1 MQMYL
6 FSLRNQKVPGFR
18 FFSLYLKNKTDIKM
32 KRTLLSALFLLLTVA
47 GFACTNLIV
56 GKKASV
62 DGSVMCTYNCDGFGF
77 AQPLSWYAPGRHAP
91 GEMIAIRG
99 FGPFA
104 REPRYVAQADYTYG
118 VVGLM
123 NENQVTIVETT
134 WDGRRELV
142 NPEGYL
148 DYFTLMD
155 LALQR
160 SASAREAIKVINDLV
175 QEYGYNST
183 GENLTICDKDEAWIM
198 EIIGKGKDRKGAV
211 WVAMRL
217 PDDCITA
224 YANASR
230 IRQFPQAKKADKKLG
245 FCVVEGECMYSADV
259 ISFAREM
266 GYFDGKDAD
275 FSFREAYG
283 PLDFSAIRYCEA
295 RVWSF
300 FRHHYDKDVMDS
312 YLPFING
319 QTDVIDHLP
328 LWIKPDAP
336 LSVRDLMNDMRDH
349 YEGTALDMTAD
360 VSAGPWASPY
370 RNQPVNF
377 KDSEGTAMF
386 RERPIGC
393 QQSGMT
399 MVCQMRS
406 FLPDE
411 VGGVTYFNMDDAT
424 MVAYVPVYCSISRIP
439 EPFRRE
445 NNNIREF
452 STESAFWMNNFVA
465 NMVYPRW
472 SAMIGDLRE
481 AQSELEDFYA
491 EDQKAV
497 EQQIADMT
505 HLDRVNFLTRKTEE
519 YTDKMMKRWDKLA
532 KLLIVKHNDQI
543 MQPSENGVIVPGR
556 RSSPAYAPAFI
567 DAVHAQTGD
576 RYVKPETK

>member
-1 MQMYL
+1 
-6 FSLRNQKVPGFR
+6 
-18 FFSLYLKNKTDIKM
+18 M
-32 KRTLLSALFLLLTVA
+32 KKFILSAALSLLTVA
-47 GFACTNLIV
+47 SFACTNLIV

-77 AQPLSWYAPGRHAP
+77 ASPLTYSAPGRHAA
-91 GEMIAIRG
+91 GEQIPIRG
-99 FGPFA
+99 FGPSGNG
-104 REPRYVAQADYTYG
+104 RYVAQVDYTYG

-134 WDGRRELV
+134 WDGREELR
-142 NPEGYL
+142 NPDGLL
-148 DYFTLMD
+148 DYFTLMGI
-155 LALQR
+155 ALQR
-160 SASAREAIKVINDLV
+160 STNAREAIAVIHQLV

-183 GENLTICDKDEAWIM
+183 GENFVVADKDEAWIM
-198 EIIGKGKDRKGAV
+198 EIIGKGPEQKGAV
-211 WVAMRL
+211 WVALRV
-217 PDDCITA
+217 PDDCICA
-224 YANASR
+224 YANSSR

-245 FCVVEGECMYSADV
+245 FCIVEGECMYSADV
-259 ISFAREM
+259 ISFAREK
-266 GYFDGKDAD
+266 GYYEGPDAD

-300 FRHHYDKDVMDS
+300 FRHHYDTAEIDS

-328 LWIKPDAP
+328 LWIKPDKP

-370 RNQPVNF
+370 RNQPVNY
-377 KDSEGTAMF
+377 KSSDGTDMF

-399 MVCQMRS
+399 MVCQMRDW
-406 FLPDE
+406 LPDA
-411 VGGVTYFNMDDAT
+411 VGGVTYFNMDDAS
-424 MVAYVPVYCSISRIP
+424 MVAYVPVYCGIDRIP
-439 EPFRRE
+439 DPFRRE
-445 NNNIREF
+445 NNDIREF

-465 NMVYPRW
+465 NMVYPRY

-491 EDQKAV
+491 EDQKTV
-497 EQQIADMT
+497 ETEAPKLTAGEMT
-505 HLDRVNFLTRKTEE
+505 EYLTRKTLD
-519 YTDKMMKRWDKLA
+519 YTDMMMKRWDKLA
-532 KLLIVKHNDQI
+532 KLLIVKHNDQV
-543 MQPSENGVIVPGR
+543 MQPSENGVVVAGR
-556 RSSPAYAPAFI
+556 RTSPAYAPAFI
-567 DAVHAQTGD
+567 DAVKSETGD
-576 RYVKPETK
+576 RYVKPAE

>member
-1 MQMYL
+1 MKKL
-6 FSLRNQKVPGFR
+6 ILSLA
-18 FFSLYLKNKTDIKM
+18 
-32 KRTLLSALFLLLTVA
+32 SAFIAVA
-47 GFACTNLIV
+47 SFACTNLIV

-77 AQPLSWYAPGRHAP
+77 AAPLTYSAPGRHAE
-91 GEMIAIRG
+91 GEQIAIRG
-99 FGPFA
+99 WGPSADNRFV
-104 REPRYVAQADYTYG
+104 REAAYTYG

-134 WDGRRELV
+134 WDGRRELR

-148 DYFTLMD
+148 DYFTLMH
-155 LALQR
+155 LTLQR
-160 SASAREAIKVINDLV
+160 VTTAREAIAVMHELV

-183 GENLTICDKDEAWIM
+183 GESFAVCDKDEAWIM
-198 EIIGKGKDRKGAV
+198 EMIGKGEGRKGAV
-211 WVAMRL
+211 WVALRA
-217 PDDCITA
+217 PDDCISA

-230 IRQFPQAKKADKKLG
+230 IRRFPQAKKADKKLG

-266 GYFDGKDAD
+266 GFYEGSDAE

-283 PLDFSAIRYCEA
+283 PLDFGKIRYCEA

-300 FRHHYDKDVMDS
+300 FRHHYDPAKIDT

-319 QTDVIDHLP
+319 QTEICDELP

-377 KDSEGTAMF
+377 KSSDGTEMF

-406 FLPDE
+406 FLPDA

-424 MVAYVPVYCSISRIP
+424 MVAYVPVYCGINRVP

-445 NNNIREF
+445 NNDIREF
-452 STESAFWMNNFVA
+452 STGSAFWMNNFVA
-465 NMVYPRW
+465 NMIYPRY

-481 AQSELEDFYA
+481 AQKELEDYYA
-491 EDQKAV
+491 EDQKEV
-497 EQQIADMT
+497 EEKAAAMTAGDRAEYLTSKTIA
-505 HLDRVNFLTRKTEE
+505 
-519 YTDKMMKRWDKLA
+519 YTDKMMQRWDKLA

-543 MQPSENGVIVPGR
+543 MQPSENGVLVRGR
-556 RSSPAYAPAFI
+556 RTSPEYAPAFV
-567 DAVHAQTGD
+567 DAVKDVTGD
-576 RYVKPETK
+576 RYVKPKGK

>member
-1 MQMYL
+1 M
-6 FSLRNQKVPGFR
+6 
-18 FFSLYLKNKTDIKM
+18 
-32 KRTLLSALFLLLTVA
+32 RTATFLATLAAAGLLLSTPAD
-47 GFACTNLIV
+47 ACTNLIV
-56 GKKASV
+56 GKAASV

-77 AQPLSWYAPGRHAP
+77 ASPLSYSAPGRHAP
-91 GEMIAIRG
+91 GEMIALRG
-99 FGPFA
+99 WRPDTPA
-104 REPRYVAQADYTYG
+104 RYVAQADYTYG

-134 WDGRRELV
+134 WDGRSELR

-160 SASAREAIKVINDLV
+160 STTAREAIAVMHQLV
-175 QEYGYNST
+175 QEYGYNTT
-183 GENLTICDKDEAWIM
+183 GESFAVCDKDEAWIM
-198 EIIGKGKDRKGAV
+198 ELIGKGPGRKGAV
-211 WVAMRL
+211 WVAMRV
-217 PDDCITA
+217 PDDAVCA

-245 FCVVEGECMYSADV
+245 FCVVDGVCMYSADV

-266 GYFDGKDAD
+266 GYYTGSDAD

-283 PLDFSAIRYCEA
+283 PLDFSSIRYCEA

-300 FRHHYDKDVMDS
+300 FRHHSDPAEMDA

-319 QTDVIDHLP
+319 QTEVCDHLP
-328 LWIKPDAP
+328 LWITPKEKV
-336 LSVRDLMNDMRDH
+336 SVRDLMADMRDH

-377 KDSEGTAMF
+377 ESSDGTKMF

-406 FLPDE
+406 WLPDA

-424 MVAYVPVYCSISRIP
+424 MVAYVPAYCGIDRIP
-439 EPFRRE
+439 APFRRE

-481 AQSELEDFYA
+481 AQAELEDYYA
-491 EDQKAV
+491 EDQKEV
-497 EQQIADMT
+497 EKRAAEMT
-505 HLDRVNFLTRKTEE
+505 PGERTAYLTAKTEA
-519 YTDKMMKRWDKLA
+519 YTERMMQRWDKLA
-532 KLLIVKHNDQI
+532 KLLIVKHNDQT
-543 MQPSENGVIVPGR
+543 MQPSEGGVVVAGR
-556 RSSPAYAPAFI
+556 RTSPAYAPAFV
-567 DAVHAQTGD
+567 DAVKAQTGT
-576 RYVKPETK
+576 RYVHPDNK

>member
-1 MQMYL
+1 M
-6 FSLRNQKVPGFR
+6 K
-18 FFSLYLKNKTDIKM
+18 KTLLT
-32 KRTLLSALFLLLTVA
+32 TLLSLLTVA

-77 AQPLSWYAPGRHAP
+77 ASSLSWSPAGRHAP
-91 GEMIAIRG
+91 GEMIALRG

-104 REPRYVAQADYTYG
+104 REPHYISQVDYTYG

-123 NENQVTIVETT
+123 NELQVSIVETT
-134 WDGRRELV
+134 WDGRRELM

-183 GENLTICDKDEAWIM
+183 GESFAVCDKDEAWIM

-211 WVAMRL
+211 WVAMRV
-217 PDDCITA
+217 PDDCISA
-224 YANASR
+224 YANSSR

-259 ISFAREM
+259 IDFAREM
-266 GYFDGKDAD
+266 GYYEGPNAD

-300 FRHHYDKDVMDS
+300 FRHHYDKDEMDS
-312 YLPFING
+312 YLPFLNG

-377 KDSEGTAMF
+377 KDSEGTDMF

-424 MVAYVPVYCSISRIP
+424 MVAYVPVYCSIDRIP
-439 EPFRRE
+439 EPFRQE

-452 STESAFWMNNFVA
+452 STGSAFWMNNFVA

-481 AQSELEDFYA
+481 AQTELEDFYA
-491 EDQKAV
+491 EDQKTV
-497 EQQIADMT
+497 EAQVADMT
-505 HLDRVNFLTRKTEE
+505 HLDRVRFLTRKTEE
-519 YTDKMMKRWDKLA
+519 YTDQMMKRWDKLA

-543 MQPSENGVIVPGR
+543 MQPSKDGEIVPGR
-556 RSSPAYAPAFI
+556 RTSPAYAPAFI
-567 DAVHAQTGD
+567 DAVKAQTGD
-576 RYVKPETK
+576 RYVKPVAKTE

>member
-1 MQMYL
+1 M
-6 FSLRNQKVPGFR
+6 K
-18 FFSLYLKNKTDIKM
+18 KTI
-32 KRTLLSALFLLLTVA
+32 LSAALCFLTVA
-47 GFACTNLIV
+47 SFACTNLIV

-77 AQPLSWYAPGRHAP
+77 AQPLGFYAPGRHAA
-91 GEMIAIRG
+91 GEMISVRG
-99 FGPFA
+99 FGPSA
-104 REPRYVAQADYTYG
+104 GGRYIAQAEYTYG

-134 WDGRRELV
+134 WDGREELR

-160 SASAREAIKVINDLV
+160 SASAREAIAVINGLV
-175 QEYGYNST
+175 QEYGYGST
-183 GENLTICDKDEAWIM
+183 GENFVIADKDEAWIF
-198 EIIGKGKDRKGAV
+198 EIIGKGPGRKGAV
-211 WVAMRL
+211 WVALRV
-217 PDDCITA
+217 PDDCICA
-224 YANASR
+224 YANSSR
-230 IRQFPQAKKADKKLG
+230 IRQFPQAKKVDRKLG

-266 GYFDGKDAD
+266 GYYDGPDAD

-300 FRHHYDKDVMDS
+300 FRHHYNTDEIDS

-328 LWIKPDAP
+328 LWIKPDKP

-360 VSAGPWASPY
+360 LSAGPWASPY

-377 KDSEGTAMF
+377 KSSDGTDMF

-399 MVCQMRS
+399 MVCQMRDW
-406 FLPDE
+406 LPDA
-411 VGGVTYFNMDDAT
+411 VGGVTYFNMDDAS
-424 MVAYVPVYCSISRIP
+424 MVAYVPVYCGIDRIP
-439 EPFRRE
+439 DPFRRE

-465 NMVYPRW
+465 NMVYPRY
-472 SAMIGDLRE
+472 SAMIGDLKE

-491 EDQKAV
+491 EDQKTV
-497 EQQIADMT
+497 EAEAPKLTPSEMT
-505 HLDRVNFLTRKTEE
+505 QYLTRKTLS
-519 YTDKMMKRWDKLA
+519 YTDMMMKRWDKLA

-543 MQPSENGVIVPGR
+543 MQPSENGVVVQGR
-556 RSSPAYAPAFI
+556 RSSPAYSPVFI
-567 DAVHAQTGD
+567 DAVKKETGD
-576 RYVKPETK
+576 RYVKPAE

>member
-1 MQMYL
+1 M
-6 FSLRNQKVPGFR
+6 KR
-18 FFSLYLKNKTDIKM
+18 FFLTA
-32 KRTLLSALFLLLTVA
+32 LLALVATA

-77 AQPLSWYAPGRHAP
+77 ASPLSWSAPGRHAP
-91 GEMIAIRG
+91 GELVAIRG
-99 FGPFA
+99 WGP
-104 REPRYVAQADYTYG
+104 ESPVYHVAQADYTYG

-123 NENQVTIVETT
+123 NEKQVAIMETT
-134 WDGRRELV
+134 WDGRKELARS
-142 NPEGYL
+142 EGAF
-148 DYFTLMD
+148 DYFALMHI
-155 LALQR
+155 ALQR
-160 SASAREAIKVINDLV
+160 SASAREAIEVMHNLV
-175 QEYGYNST
+175 QEYGYNAT
-183 GENLTICDKDEAWIM
+183 GESFAVCDKDEAWIM
-198 EIIGKGKDRKGAV
+198 ELIGKGPGRKGAL
-211 WVAMRL
+211 WVACRV
-217 PDDCITA
+217 PDDCISA

-230 IRQFPQAKKADKKLG
+230 IRQFPQAKKADRKKG
-245 FCVVEGECMYSADV
+245 FCIVEGECMYAADV

-266 GYFDGKDAD
+266 GWYEGPDKD

-319 QTDVIDHLP
+319 HTEICDELP
-328 LWIKPDAP
+328 LWIKPDKP
-336 LSVRDLMNDMRDH
+336 LSVRDLMADMRDH
-349 YEGTALDMTAD
+349 YEGTALDMTVD
-360 VSAGPWASPY
+360 VSTGPWAAPY
-370 RNQPVNF
+370 LNQPVNYEAS
-377 KDSEGTAMF
+377 DGTAMF

-424 MVAYVPVYCSISRIP
+424 MVAYVPVYCSIDRVP
-439 EPFRRE
+439 DPFRRE
-445 NNNIREF
+445 NNDIREF
-452 STESAFWMNNFVA
+452 STKSAFWMNNFVA

-481 AQSELEDFYA
+481 AQSELENYYA
-491 EDQKAV
+491 EDQKEV
-497 EQQIADMT
+497 EKHVADLT
-505 HLDRVNFLTRKTEE
+505 HQERVEYLTAKTEA
-519 YTDKMMKRWDKLA
+519 YADQMMERWDKLA

-543 MQPSENGVIVPGR
+543 MQPSENGVVVAGR

-567 DAVHAQTGD
+567 DAVKNVTGD
-576 RYVKPETK
+576 RYVKP

>member
-1 MQMYL
+1 
-6 FSLRNQKVPGFR
+6 
-18 FFSLYLKNKTDIKM
+18 M
-32 KRTLLSALFLLLTVA
+32 KRILLTAFLTLVTVA

-56 GKKASV
+56 GKLAST

-77 AQPLSWYAPGRHAP
+77 AQPLGWYAAGRHAP
-91 GEMIAIRG
+91 GEMIAVRG
-99 FGPFA
+99 WGPMS
-104 REPRYVAQADYTYG
+104 PVHQVAQADYTYG

-123 NENQVTIVETT
+123 NELQVTIVETT
-134 WDGRRELV
+134 WDGRKELARS
-142 NPEGYL
+142 EGAL

-160 SASAREAIKVINDLV
+160 SASAREAIEVMHNLV
-175 QEYGYNST
+175 QEYGYNAT
-183 GENLTICDKDEAWIM
+183 GESFAVCDKNEAWIM
-198 EIIGKGKDRKGAV
+198 ELIGKGPGRKGAV
-211 WVAMRL
+211 WVAMRV
-217 PDDCITA
+217 PDDCISA
-224 YANASR
+224 YANSSR
-230 IRQFPQAKKADKKLG
+230 IRQFPQAKKADKKKG
-245 FCVVEGECMYSADV
+245 FCIVDGECMYAADV

-266 GYFDGKDAD
+266 GWYDGPDKD

-300 FRHHYDKDVMDS
+300 FRHHYDTAEMDS

-328 LWIKPDAP
+328 LWIKPDKP

-377 KDSEGTAMF
+377 EASDGTKMF

-424 MVAYVPVYCSISRIP
+424 MVAYVPVYCSINRVP
-439 EPFRRE
+439 DPFRRE
-445 NNNIREF
+445 NNDIRTF
-452 STESAFWMNNFVA
+452 STKSAFWMNNWVA

-481 AQSELEDFYA
+481 AQAELEDYYA
-491 EDQKAV
+491 EDQKEV
-497 EQQIADMT
+497 EKHVEGLT
-505 HLDRVNFLTRKTEE
+505 HLERVNYLTQKTEA
-519 YTDKMMKRWDKLA
+519 YTTKMMERWDQLA

-543 MQPSENGVIVPGR
+543 MQPSENGVVVMGR
-556 RSSPAYAPAFI
+556 RTSPAYAPAFV
-567 DAVHAQTGD
+567 DAVKDVTGD
-576 RYVKPETK
+576 RYVKPE

>member
-1 MQMYL
+1 
-6 FSLRNQKVPGFR
+6 
-18 FFSLYLKNKTDIKM
+18 M
-32 KRTLLSALFLLLTVA
+32 KRILLTAALTLVSAA

-56 GKKASV
+56 GKLAST

-77 AQPLSWYAPGRHAP
+77 ASSLSWSAAGRHTP
-91 GEMIAIRG
+91 GEMIAVRG
-99 FGPFA
+99 WGPMS
-104 REPRYVAQADYTYG
+104 PVHYVAQADYTYG

-123 NENQVTIVETT
+123 NELQVSIVETT
-134 WDGRRELV
+134 WDGRKELARS
-142 NPEGYL
+142 EGAL

-160 SASAREAIKVINDLV
+160 SASAREAIEVMHNLV
-175 QEYGYNST
+175 TEYGYNST
-183 GENLTICDKDEAWIM
+183 GESFAVCDKNEAWIM
-198 EIIGKGKDRKGAV
+198 EIIGKGPGRKGAV
-211 WVAMRL
+211 WVAMRV
-217 PDDCITA
+217 PDDCISA

-230 IRQFPQAKKADKKLG
+230 IRQFPQAKKVDKKKG
-245 FCVVEGECMYSADV
+245 FCIVEGECMYAADV

-266 GYFDGKDAD
+266 GWYEGPDKD

-300 FRHHYDKDVMDS
+300 FRHHYDTDEMDA

-328 LWIKPDAP
+328 LWIKPNAP

-370 RNQPVNF
+370 RNQPINF
-377 KDSEGTAMF
+377 EASDGTKMF

-424 MVAYVPVYCSISRIP
+424 MVAYVPVYCSINRIP

-445 NNNIREF
+445 NNDINEF
-452 STESAFWMNNFVA
+452 SFQSAFWMNNWVA
-465 NMVYPRW
+465 NMIYPRW

-481 AQSELEDFYA
+481 AQKELEDYYA
-491 EDQKAV
+491 AEQPEV
-497 EQQIADMT
+497 EKHVEGLT
-505 HLDRVNFLTRKTEE
+505 HQERVEYLTAKTEA
-519 YTDKMMKRWDKLA
+519 YTAKMMERWDKLA
-532 KLLIVKHNDQI
+532 KLLIVKHNDQTLRTPPPAVAPG
-543 MQPSENGVIVPGR
+543 QAPGPGFGR
-556 RSSPAYAPAFI
+556 RTPPPQYAPAFI
-567 DAVHAQTGD
+567 DAVKEVTGE
-576 RYVKPETK
+576 RYVKPE